1 MQMVIQ
7 RLYLCLLATLLSSCA
22 IIIDPLE
29 NNLPPLQKIEKPEI
43 GALLVPELANIKAD
57 NKAKPVVAIYAGSF
71 TDQTGQRRSNSTYA
85 TFSSAV
91 TQAPD
96 AYLIR
101 ALKHAG
107 INHNGFFEVVER
119 VGLDHVTKERQIIRS
134 TRQEFKKDTKLQPL
148 MFAGLIM
155 QGGVISYESNVK
167 SGGAGARYLG
177 IGMSRQ
183 YKQDT
188 VTISLR
194 TVSVSTGKVLL
205 EVLVTKTILSASID
219 QDIFR
224 FISDSTELVEVE
236 NGLVRNE
243 SINIALQTAIETA
256 VLQTIKEGTNRGYW
270 KYEEFKT
277 INCDDDCLTAIRG

>member
-1 MQMVIQ
+1 MEIRQ
-7 RLYLCLLATLLSSCA
+7 LYLFLLVALLSSCA
-22 IIIDPLE
+22 LIIDPLE
-29 NNLPPLQKIEKPEI
+29 NNLPPFQKTEKPTI
-43 GALLVPELANIKAD
+43 GTLLVPELANIQTS
-57 NKAKPVVAIYAGSF
+57 NQIKPVVAIYAGSF
-71 TDQTGQRRSNSTYA
+71 TDQTGQRRSNSSYA

-107 INHNGFFEVVER
+107 SNHGGFFEVVER
-119 VGLDHVTKERQIIRS
+119 VGLDNVTKERQIIRS
-134 TRQEFKKDTKLQPL
+134 ARQENKNKQKLPDL
-148 MFAGLIM
+148 LFAGLIM

-167 SGGAGARYLG
+167 SGGVGARYLG
-177 IGMSRQ
+177 IGMSKQ

-219 QDIFR
+219 QDVFR
-224 FISDSTELVEVE
+224 FITDSTELVEIE

-256 VLQTIKEGTNRGYW
+256 VLQTIKEGITNEYW
-270 KYEEFKT
+270 K
-277 INCDDDCLTAIRG
+277 INKPDCTDECVSAIRG

>member
-1 MQMVIQ
+1 MEIRQ
-7 RLYLCLLATLLSSCA
+7 LYPFLLVALLSSCA
-22 IIIDPLE
+22 LIIDPLE
-29 NNLPPLQKIEKPEI
+29 NNLPPFQKIEKPTI
-43 GALLVPELANIKAD
+43 GTLLVTELANIQTT
-57 NKAKPVVAIYAGSF
+57 NKKKPVVAIYAGSF
-71 TDQTGQRRSNSTYA
+71 TDQTGQRRSNSSYA

-107 INHNGFFEVVER
+107 SNHGGFFEVVER
-119 VGLDHVTKERQIIRS
+119 VGLDNVTKERQIIRS
-134 TRQEFKKDTKLQPL
+134 ARQENKNKQKLPDL
-148 MFAGLIM
+148 LFAGLIM

-167 SGGAGARYLG
+167 SGGVGARYLG
-177 IGMSRQ
+177 IGMSKQ

-219 QDIFR
+219 QDVFR
-224 FISDSTELVEVE
+224 FITDSTELVEIE

-256 VLQTIKEGTNRGYW
+256 VLQTIKEGITNGYW
-270 KYEEFKT
+270 K
-277 INCDDDCLTAIRG
+277 INKPDCTDECVSAIRG

>member
-1 MQMVIQ
+1 MAIQ
-7 RLYLCLLATLLSSCA
+7 QLYLFLSVALLSSCA
-22 IIIDPLE
+22 LIVDPLE
-29 NNLPPLQKIEKPEI
+29 NNLPPLQKIEKPKI
-43 GALLVPELANIKAD
+43 GSLLVPELANIQAN
-57 NKAKPVVAIYAGSF
+57 NKVKPVVAIYTGSF
-71 TDQTGQRRSNSTYA
+71 TDQTGQRRSNSSYA

-107 INHNGFFEVVER
+107 SNKDGFFDVVER
-119 VGLDHVTKERQIIRS
+119 VGLDNVTKERQIIRS
-134 TRQEFKKDTKLQPL
+134 SRQQNKDKQKLPDL
-148 MFAGLIM
+148 LFAGLIM

-194 TVSVSTGKVLL
+194 TVSVSTGRVLL

-224 FISDSTELVEVE
+224 FITDNTELVEIE

-256 VLQTIKEGTNRGYW
+256 VLETIKEGTTRGYW
-270 KYEEFKT
+270 NIDEQIKT
-277 INCDDDCLTAIRG
+277 IDCDNDCVASIRG

>member
-1 MQMVIQ
+1 MVIRQ
-7 RLYLCLLATLLSSCA
+7 LYPFLLVALLSSCA
-22 IIIDPLE
+22 IIIDPLD
-29 NNLPPLQKIEKPEI
+29 NNLPPIQKIEKPEI
-43 GALLVPELANIKAD
+43 GTLLVPELANIQSA
-57 NKAKPVVAIYAGSF
+57 NKVNPVVAIYTGGF
-71 TDQTGQRRSNSTYA
+71 TDQTGQRRSNSSYA

-107 INHNGFFEVVER
+107 SNKDGFFDVVER
-119 VGLDHVTKERQIIRS
+119 VGLDNVTKERQIIRS
-134 TRQEFKKDTKLQPL
+134 ARQQNKEKQKLPDL
-148 MFAGLIM
+148 LFAGLIM

-194 TVSVSTGKVLL
+194 TVSVSTGRVLL

-219 QDIFR
+219 QDVFR
-224 FISDSTELVEVE
+224 FITDSTELVEIE

-256 VLQTIKEGTNRGYW
+256 VLQTIKEGTTRGYW
-270 KYEEFKT
+270 NINEEIKT
-277 INCDDDCLTAIRG
+277 IDCDDDCIASIRG

>member
-1 MQMVIQ
+1 MAIRQ
-7 RLYLCLLATLLSSCA
+7 LYLFLLVALLSSCA
-22 IIIDPLE
+22 LIIDPLE
-29 NNLPPLQKIEKPEI
+29 NNLPPFQKTEKPTI
-43 GALLVPELANIKAD
+43 GTLLVPELANIKTA
-57 NKAKPVVAIYAGSF
+57 NKIKPVVAIYAGSF
-71 TDQTGQRRSNSTYA
+71 TDQTGQRRSNSAYA

-107 INHNGFFEVVER
+107 SSNNGFFDVVER
-119 VGLDHVTKERQIIRS
+119 VGLDNVTKERQIIRS
-134 TRQEFKKDTKLQPL
+134 ARQQNKEKQKLPDL
-148 MFAGLIM
+148 LFAGLIM

-219 QDIFR
+219 QDVFR
-224 FISDSTELVEVE
+224 FITDSTELVEIE

-256 VLQTIKEGTNRGYW
+256 VLQTIKEGITNGYW
-270 KYEEFKT
+270 K
-277 INCDDDCLTAIRG
+277 INEPNCTDECVSAIRG